1 MMVVMPPPT
10 AATIPAFDT
19 VATDLLVLVHVTV
32 FVLASDGATVAVSCL
47 ELPFIR
53 ERLVD
58 DSVTPVTGTRT
69 VTLHSALWPPLDVA
83 VIVAVPAAFA
93 VTRPEVDTDAIA
105 AFDDDHVTLLSLAVD
120 GATVAVSC
128 CVLPLI
134 IVAVVGETVIP
145 DVGVV
150 TTTVHD
156 AVFAPSAVVA
166 VIVAVPLAFA
176 VTRPDE
182 FTVAT
187 LVLLLLQ
194 E

>member
-1 MMVVMPPPT
+1 MVVMPPPT

-32 FVLASDGATVAVSCL
+32 FVLAS
-47 ELPFIR
+47 
-53 ERLVD
+53 
-58 DSVTPVTGTRT
+58 
-69 VTLHSALWPPLDVA
+69 
-83 VIVAVPAAFA
+83 
-93 VTRPEVDTDAIA
+93 
-105 AFDDDHVTLLSLAVD
+105 D